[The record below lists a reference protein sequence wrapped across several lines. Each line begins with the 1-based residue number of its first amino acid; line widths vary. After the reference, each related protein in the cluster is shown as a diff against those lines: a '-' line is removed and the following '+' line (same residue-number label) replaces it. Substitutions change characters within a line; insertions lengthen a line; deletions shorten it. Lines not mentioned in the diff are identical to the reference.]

1 MLVIWSSLNVSY
13 NFSQEMRKT
22 EHTLET
28 FFIFYDSFV
37 LPQVRW
43 SYIIIIK
50 NWMYELLTSCRKS

>member
-13 NFSQEMRKT
+13 NFSQEMRKI

-50 NWMYELLTSCRKS
+50 NWIYELLTSCRKS